1 MLGQRHNSSKPLVV
15 SDSFGVR
22 FLGKFE
28 SAIWLYRFSNGYSI
42 ARSILKIKNNKKI
55 RDLQS
60 IKQRLRAKEFD
71 FKNIS
76 DKYFELYRKISK

>member
-1 MLGQRHNSSKPLVV
+1 MDIQLQDQFSKL
-15 SDSFGVR
+15 
-22 FLGKFE
+22 
-28 SAIWLYRFSNGYSI
+28 
-42 ARSILKIKNNKKI
+42 KNNKKI

-76 DKYFELYRKISK
+76 ISIELYRKISK